1 MISWKKTKR
10 TNYGLQ
16 VIRQDLWGK
25 YARKRANNNITSKQE
40 RLLKHADDLVHKTY
54 GTPIVW
60 LFNQLN
66 RKREGIKVKLKEEIK
81 HRTFR
86 TRKLLQILF
95 ENLKFHNIKI
105 HMKKAGLKNSLGS
118 AVNFVKL
125 LERRIDVLCL
135 RCNFFYTLREAKQFI
150 KNGLVMINN
159 QIIRSCHY
167 ILKDKDIIT
176 IREDKRLEFKEKY
189 LSDLL
194 TGQILRGLPP
204 YLRLNLETF
213 KVIFVQEVFEVSKIP
228 HFSDFPWTRFPN
240 MRKTP

>member
-1 MISWKKTKR
+1 MVSWKKTKK
-10 TNYGLQ
+10 TNYGLK

-25 YARKRANNNITSKQE
+25 YARKRSNYKTTSKHE
-40 RLLKHADDLVHKTY
+40 RLLKHADDLLHKTY
-54 GTPIVW
+54 GAPVVW

-66 RKREGIKVKLKEEIK
+66 KRREGIKVKLKEEIK

-105 HMKKAGLKNSLGS
+105 HLKKAGLKNSMG
-118 AVNFVKL
+118 ANINFIKM

-135 RCNFFYTLREAKQFI
+135 RANFFKTLKEAKQFI
-150 KNGLVMINN
+150 KNGYILIND
-159 QIIRSCHY
+159 QIIKSCHY

-176 IREDKRLEFKEKY
+176 VREDKRLEYKKRY
-189 LSDLL
+189 LNNLL
-194 TGQILRGLPP
+194 NGQILRGLPP
-204 YLRLNLETF
+204 YLSMNLKTF
-213 KVIFVQEVFEVSKIP
+213 KIIFVREFFDISKIP